1 MFVNRQETIQT
12 KDTSLKGYRSAVI
25 PFRLAILKS
34 NNTPTADLFIPNV
47 TTNIT
52 PQMGTNDARSL

>member
-1 MFVNRQETIQT
+1 MFVNRQEIIQT
-12 KDTSLKGYRSAVI
+12 KDTSLKGYRSAVT
-25 PFRLAILKS
+25 ILKS